1 MSLLRKPRWDA
12 YLLMALL
19 CVGWALAACG
29 AKEPLKEFDPDDTG
43 AIYSAVIRQIYVKDD
58 TFGGTLQPPTLYI
71 IRHTSDKAGSPMGES
86 GELVLLA
93 ESVQSEIATALQDLP
108 TEIVWVDAFEDVALD
123 ATTGSVVK
131 GGAII
136 TLGNLYPQEDG
147 SVQVSGSIYVA
158 SLGAGGQTYI
168 LTQIDGV
175 WEITGT
181 TGGRWIS

>member
-1 MSLLRKPRWDA
+1 MNLLRKSRWDA
-12 YLLMALL
+12 YLLLALL
-19 CVGWALAACG
+19 CGGWVLAACG
-29 AKEPLKEFDPDDTG
+29 TKEPLKRIEPSDTVG
-43 AIYSAVIRQIYVKDD
+43 IYSAVIRQIYVADD

-71 IRHTSDKAGSPMGES
+71 IRYTDDKAGSPMGES
-86 GELVLLA
+86 GESVLLA
-93 ESVQSEIATALQDLP
+93 ESAQSEVTTALQDLP

-123 ATTGSVVK
+123 ATTGSVVN

-136 TLGNLYPQEDG
+136 TLGNIYPQEDG

-158 SLGAGGQTYI
+158 SLGAGGQTYV